1 VFLCYNA
8 NKLLTIYKKE
18 VHFMAT
24 DKVQTGLRLDYVMLR
39 KITIIAK
46 KQMRSL
52 NAQLEFIT
60 KNYIEIYE
68 KENGE
73 VSLDEDL

>member
-1 VFLCYNA
+1 
-8 NKLLTIYKKE
+8 
-18 VHFMAT
+18 MAT

>member
-1 VFLCYNA
+1 M
-8 NKLLTIYKKE
+8 T
-18 VHFMAT
+18 T
-24 DKVQTGLRLDYVMLR
+24 DRVQTGLRLDYVMLR

-52 NAQLEFIT
+52 NSQLEFII
-60 KNYIEIYE
+60 KNCVEQYE

-73 VSLDEDL
+73 INLEEDLD

>member
-1 VFLCYNA
+1 M
-8 NKLLTIYKKE
+8 T
-18 VHFMAT
+18 T
-24 DKVQTGLRLDYVMLR
+24 DKVQTGFRLDFITLR

-60 KNYIEIYE
+60 RNYIELYE

-73 VSLDEDL
+73 VSLEEDLP